1 MPLHSSHLT
10 LSFEPST
17 TLHHDAVHDTLHTTS
32 IPVSACRSGLNP
44 IGLGDRMKNRLRGV
58 LQLPGLSPGS
68 PERPQESMPKLDDE
82 KAFSPIGASSGVRLS
97 LTQTPPDAVPSTV
110 MWALPQ
116 PGWGQWP
123 SHSFSYCISVLTERD
138 ARATYVVSAP
148 SLPPVYECTMD
159 GVEHL
164 WLVVPSRPSAG
175 GQMQLTEDQM
185 RAAVKFCERAGPA
198 TPDEEDADADS
209 CGSEGDDAGYCVEAC
224 EEGAVLL
231 SCAEGNEVDAVA
243 LAVLLLAHQSRGYD
257 YWRVRGEQD
266 GPNGP
271 AYRASRL
278 VDDDPGV
285 SYVWKGLLGWQDVER
300 VQAALW

>member
-1 MPLHSSHLT
+1 MP
-10 LSFEPST
+10 E
-17 TLHHDAVHDTLHTTS
+17 
-32 IPVSACRSGLNP
+32 
-44 IGLGDRMKNRLRGV
+44 
-58 LQLPGLSPGS
+58 
-68 PERPQESMPKLDDE
+68 LDDE
-82 KAFSPIGASSGVRLS
+82 NAFSPIGASSGVRLS

-116 PGWGQWP
+116 PAWGQWP

-164 WLVVPSRPSAG
+164 WLVVPSRLSAG

-198 TPDEEDADADS
+198 TP
-209 CGSEGDDAGYCVEAC
+209 DAGYCVEAC

-257 YWRVRGEQD
+257 YWRVRGEHD

-278 VDDDPGV
+278 IDDDPGV